1 MLLGDAEICA
11 LCIVWYDAGIAKS
24 ANKPE
29 RLGGGSR
36 GPAVLAEA
44 ELAGVDFSVTGIV
57 PHVGHMSHLE
67 QNSAQKSESAML
79 CESNNLLER
88 GCKRTNGGAGSA
100 CGRVQASE
108 AGARASATS
117 AAVA

>member
-36 GPAVLAEA
+36 EPAVLAEA
-44 ELAGVDFSVTGIV
+44 ELAGVDFSVTGTV

-79 CESNNLLER
+79 CESNSLL
-88 GCKRTNGGAGSA
+88 GGLQTNGWWSWR
-100 CGRVQASE
+100 CVWNS
-108 AGARASATS
+108 TS
-117 AAVA
+117 FRRWSTGERSREDGT